1 MTEDPPELDK
11 PLNRDTHDPTDR
23 EYHLRRVC
31 ASFDTR
37 ISAAGALRLVELL
50 GRDEDRERLAEQ

>member
-1 MTEDPPELDK
+1 M
-11 PLNRDTHDPTDR
+11 DR

-31 ASFDTR
+31 ASFDTT

-50 GRDEDRERLAEQ
+50 GRDEDRARLAGH